1 MSSVTSKFVKEFD
14 PSNSVH
20 VKWLA
25 HMTDV
30 AENFNDPNKPM
41 SIVEEINSNPMNIKI
56 EDRDALDWFHIHF
69 VISAVYA
76 KAVLRGKAFIP
87 PTDTAH

>member
-1 MSSVTSKFVKEFD
+1 MSTITIKFRDAFD
-14 PSNSVH
+14 PSNAEH

-30 AENFNDPNKPM
+30 AENFNDPNKAV
-41 SIVEEINSNPMNIKI
+41 SIVEEINGNPMGVKI

-69 VISAVYA
+69 VLSAMYA

-87 PTDTAH
+87 APQ